1 MGKEVK
7 SVAVK
12 DRINKYDQQMKRKL
26 VELGQSNKEYRHILQ
41 YLEGEIKQSTTM
53 CKFDYSLMCFK
64 NDGVYQL
71 NKAIEEIYGV
81 SQSKSESTP
90 SGDDAKIQ
98 TVDIQLADGTRLKV
112 PYGKIDLPEAGKGAN
127 IDINYSNSNNTLII
141 QGCCE
146 YRFSSM
152 IDDIVER
159 TQILLNSNSIY
170 KNQAIELSD
179 NCVPKIM
186 DLSDI
191 DKEFMVLS
199 SRTEYDL
206 QPLNSRLLHPD
217 RCIEKGISLKYGCLM
232 EGPYGTGKTLLA
244 FKLAKNAIDNGWVF
258 MYLKSP
264 ELLAQ
269 TLRLAKTLDKN
280 GHGVVIFVEDID
292 QVTRGNRD
300 TAMQD
305 ILNTLDGGDTKQM
318 NVISLFTTNH
328 IELIEPTFLRGKR
341 IGSIISLG
349 FLDAVTA
356 EKFVNETFSKDGY
369 VVDKEGID
377 EVYKLIEKS
386 DIAPAFMAEIT
397 ESVKSHMILTDE
409 NIVKAE
415 YLRNSVKSYLHQVVL
430 SRKKDMSETDES
442 KLAASMR
449 SIITSELKP
458 IMERVDQYFQD

>member
-1 MGKEVK
+1 M
-7 SVAVK
+7 
-12 DRINKYDQQMKRKL
+12 
-26 VELGQSNKEYRHILQ
+26 
-41 YLEGEIKQSTTM
+41 
-53 CKFDYSLMCFK
+53 
-64 NDGVYQL
+64 
-71 NKAIEEIYGV
+71 
-81 SQSKSESTP
+81 
-90 SGDDAKIQ
+90 
-98 TVDIQLADGTRLKV
+98 
-112 PYGKIDLPEAGKGAN
+112 N
-127 IDINYSNSNNTLII
+127 IT
-141 QGCCE
+141 
-146 YRFSSM
+146 
-152 IDDIVER
+152 
-159 TQILLNSNSIY
+159 
-170 KNQAIELSD
+170 
-179 NCVPKIM
+179 
-186 DLSDI
+186 
-191 DKEFMVLS
+191 
-199 SRTEYDL
+199 
-206 QPLNSRLLHPD
+206 
-217 RCIEKGISLKYGCLM
+217 
-232 EGPYGTGKTLLA
+232 TGKTLLA

-415 YLRNSVKSYLHQVVL
+415 YLRNSVKSYLHQVAL

-458 IMERVDQYFQD
+458 IMERVGKYFQD